1 MTVTTE
7 NGEEYT
13 CERVVLAVPPN
24 MTGKVKGQLRSH
36 LGLTPKIQLEP
47 SRLIHAVLE
56 KAFLLVHVCTEDSIF
71 ISLNVNNKFANAN
84 HVIRRNYILV

>member
-7 NGEEYT
+7 NGDEYT

-36 LGLTPKIQLEP
+36 LGQGYNSPDPARAL
-47 SRLIHAVLE
+47 
-56 KAFLLVHVCTEDSIF
+56 
-71 ISLNVNNKFANAN
+71 
-84 HVIRRNYILV
+84 

>member
-1 MTVTTE
+1 MKVTTE

-47 SRLIHAVLE
+47 SRLIHA
-56 KAFLLVHVCTEDSIF
+56 
-71 ISLNVNNKFANAN
+71 
-84 HVIRRNYILV
+84 